1 MPTSLVITVLVVQVL
16 GSTVGLAGKPT
27 CVEAGQGNEA
37 VDPEEKQ
44 EHYDD
49 VHPPH
54 ADHHLSVAIFAC
66 PAGSGRNLATLM
78 ARLADAYLLAAWA
91 LAAALSDCL

>member
-16 GSTVGLAGKPT
+16 GSTVGLAGKPAG
-27 CVEAGQGNEA
+27 VEAGQGNEA

-66 PAGSGRNLATLM
+66 PAGSGRNVATR
-78 ARLADAYLLAAWA
+78 APYLLAA
-91 LAAALSDCL
+91 

>member
-1 MPTSLVITVLVVQVL
+1 MPTSLMITVLVVQVL
-16 GSTVGLAGKPT
+16 GSAVGLPGKPA

-54 ADHHLSVAIFAC
+54 ADHHLSVSI
-66 PAGSGRNLATLM
+66 S
-78 ARLADAYLLAAWA
+78 AAPR
-91 LAAALSDCL
+91 AAAETVKLDTPARRQGG

>member
-16 GSTVGLAGKPT
+16 GSTVGLAAKPT
-27 CVEAGQGNEA
+27 CVEAGQGSEA
-37 VDPEEKQ
+37 VDPGNEQ

-54 ADHHLSVAIFAC
+54 VDHHFSVTILAC
-66 PAGSGRNLATLM
+66 PAGRG
-78 ARLADAYLLAAWA
+78 
-91 LAAALSDCL
+91 

>member
-1 MPTSLVITVLVVQVL
+1 MPMSLVITVLVVQVL
-16 GSTVGLAGKPT
+16 GSTVRLAGKPM

-44 EHYDD
+44 EPYDD

-54 ADHHLSVAIFAC
+54 ADHHLPAAISAC
-66 PAGSGRNLATLM
+66 PSGRA
-78 ARLADAYLLAAWA
+78 
-91 LAAALSDCL
+91 